1 MTHYLDN
8 SATTPLCE
16 NARAAMLSVMDENF
30 GNPSSLHA
38 IGVKAQ
44 EIVDAARKNVLSTFL
59 AAGSAENRNSLFSL
73 PAEPKQTILP

>member
-44 EIVDAARKNVLSTFL
+44 EIVDTVNQK
-59 AAGSAENRNSLFSL
+59 
-73 PAEPKQTILP
+73 I